1 MKEEMYTHDNESTD
15 FRLGYREGLEKALEI
30 VNELIGDLR
39 ADHNPTAAA
48 WVEIVKDDI
57 EIEHSMYV
65 VGDEE

>member
-30 VNELIGDLR
+30 VNGLISDLR
-39 ADHNPTAAA
+39 AGYNPNAAA